1 MSKIHASHYEWIVN
15 DDGLTVGAVVTTHW
29 CRGAIMDV
37 YLDIHRQ
44 SPKTKRV
51 YEGEFMT
58 IVETYLHE
66 PTD

>member
-29 CRGAIMDV
+29 CRGELMDT
-37 YLDIHRQ
+37 YLRLHRE
-44 SPKTKRV
+44 SPKTVSV

-58 IVETYLHE
+58 IVEVRI
-66 PTD
+66 